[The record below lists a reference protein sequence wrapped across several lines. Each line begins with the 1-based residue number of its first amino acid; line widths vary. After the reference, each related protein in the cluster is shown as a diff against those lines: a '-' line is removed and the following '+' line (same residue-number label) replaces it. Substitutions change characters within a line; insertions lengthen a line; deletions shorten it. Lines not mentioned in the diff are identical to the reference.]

1 MRILVLSTTGH
12 PEANLES
19 ARYFIQSKSVIDKI
33 TILSSSFM
41 NQEGKTAL
49 LVQSLKQICDAQIEI
64 LDIPNGFEE
73 SNMFAIQDIILTWA
87 NNHAAKD
94 RFIFNT
100 TGGTKLMS
108 IAMDRT
114 SMLLG
119 HSRAESFYQSRD
131 HKVVWYQR
139 QTDQIVYS
147 ITNNLN
153 LQQRVLSR
161 GYQIIK
167 QQPITEISIEQLRY
181 AQILVDIMRKDFL
194 KGRQFCSFIN
204 KLAAISDEC
213 EQYSIRFENMQPE
226 HAEGLHTLAQ
236 ITNEQFFRFDA
247 SSNTIHFIS
256 KDTRNYMKG
265 GWLEVYAGYE
275 CYKALIGLN
284 PQAELSINVELKKK
298 DTPNEMDV
306 MFIHHAYL
314 YCIECKTAKT
324 MAHEQAKDVL
334 YKLSS
339 LQDFGGINQKRAVVS
354 LYSLKDYNL
363 TRAQNSDI
371 RIFQERDILN
381 LSELMEEWVQPELT
395 IPLQKISL

>member
-49 LVQSLKQICDAQIEI
+49 LVQSLKQICNAQIEI

-73 SNMFAIQDIILTWA
+73 SNMFAIQDLILTWA

-114 SMLLG
+114 SMLLS

-139 QTDQIVYS
+139 QTNQIVYS

-153 LQQRVLSR
+153 LQQRALSR
-161 GYQIIK
+161 SYQIIK
-167 QQPITEISIEQLRY
+167 QQPITEISIE
-181 AQILVDIMRKDFL
+181 
-194 KGRQFCSFIN
+194 
-204 KLAAISDEC
+204 
-213 EQYSIRFENMQPE
+213 
-226 HAEGLHTLAQ
+226 
-236 ITNEQFFRFDA
+236 
-247 SSNTIHFIS
+247 
-256 KDTRNYMKG
+256 
-265 GWLEVYAGYE
+265 
-275 CYKALIGLN
+275 
-284 PQAELSINVELKKK
+284 
-298 DTPNEMDV
+298 
-306 MFIHHAYL
+306 
-314 YCIECKTAKT
+314 
-324 MAHEQAKDVL
+324 
-334 YKLSS
+334 
-339 LQDFGGINQKRAVVS
+339 
-354 LYSLKDYNL
+354 
-363 TRAQNSDI
+363 
-371 RIFQERDILN
+371 
-381 LSELMEEWVQPELT
+381 
-395 IPLQKISL
+395 